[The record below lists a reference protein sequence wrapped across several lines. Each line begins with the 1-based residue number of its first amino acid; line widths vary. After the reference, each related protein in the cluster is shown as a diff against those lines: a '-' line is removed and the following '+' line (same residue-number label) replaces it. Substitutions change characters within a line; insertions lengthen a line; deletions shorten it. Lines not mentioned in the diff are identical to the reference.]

1 MFEKSADFYD
11 AIYHTK
17 GKDYEAEVR
26 HLRQIINR
34 HAATTPQ
41 TLLELACGTGNHTAL
56 LREHFRV
63 EGLDLDA
70 GMLAIARARYPDV
83 PFHLADM
90 RSFSL
95 GKTFDL
101 VICLFSAIGYASTL
115 EALHGAIRTM
125 AEHVSPGGLL
135 LVEPWISP
143 GEYRP
148 GGVFSVFVDK
158 PDLKIARMNV
168 NQVRDTVSLINFH
181 YLVATPDGVQ
191 HFTEEHELGLYTRE
205 EYRAAFE
212 SAGLVTGWEPEG
224 LIGRGMYI
232 GHKR

>member
-11 AIYHTK
+11 AIYYAK

-26 HLRQIINR
+26 HLLQIIDR
-34 HAATTPQ
+34 HAATAPRTM
-41 TLLELACGTGNHTAL
+41 LELACGTGNHTVF
-56 LREHFRV
+56 LRQHFQV

-70 GMLAIARARYPDV
+70 GMLAIARDRYPGV

-95 GKTFDL
+95 AKTFDV
-101 VICLFSAIGYASTL
+101 VICLFSAIGYAHTL
-115 EALHGAIRTM
+115 EQLHGAIRTM
-125 AEHVSPGGLL
+125 ADHVSPGGLL

-143 GEYRP
+143 EEYRP

-168 NQVRDTVSLINFH
+168 NEVRGNVSVINFH
-181 YLVATPDGVQ
+181 YMVATPTGVQ
-191 HFTEEHELGLYTRE
+191 HFTEEHELGLYSRDQ
-205 EYRAAFE
+205 YLSAFE
-212 SAGLVTGWEPEG
+212 SAGLGTEWESDG
-224 LIGRGMYI
+224 LIGRGMYV
-232 GHKR
+232 GRKG